1 MRTFEFDDSSLNIQN
16 LEMKEKFYRLDD
28 KHNLFEFDVRLRF
41 SDSMQGEGDM
51 NILGILNIENS
62 FFRKETTDSE
72 EAGAL
77 FGFSLSAGQST
88 HRFFSKVEEEIDKWV
103 KIL

>member
-28 KHNLFEFDVRLRF
+28 KHNLFEFDVRLQF

-62 FFRKETTDSE
+62 FFRKETTGSE

-88 HRFFSKVEEEIDKWV
+88 HRFFS
-103 KIL
+103 

>member
-1 MRTFEFDDSSLNIQN
+1 
-16 LEMKEKFYRLDD
+16 
-28 KHNLFEFDVRLRF
+28 
-41 SDSMQGEGDM
+41 MQGEGDM